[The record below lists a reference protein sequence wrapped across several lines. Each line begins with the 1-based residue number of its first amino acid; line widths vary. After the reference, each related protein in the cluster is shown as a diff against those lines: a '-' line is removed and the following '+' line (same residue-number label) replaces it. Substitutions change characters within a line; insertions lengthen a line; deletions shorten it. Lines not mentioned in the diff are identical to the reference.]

1 MPATVRSTFQ
11 HKSNVL
17 IFHLRSGIYKL
28 TYFIKRPFSLMP
40 REKLLVIGKP
50 FSFVITHIAAKNI
63 CIYGLFLFLVKRVPV
78 TAFSYTGNKK
88 SLYAAML
95 IGF

>member
-1 MPATVRSTFQ
+1 M
-11 HKSNVL
+11 NILICEYML
-17 IFHLRSGIYKL
+17 IF
-28 TYFIKRPFSLMP
+28 SLC
-40 REKLLVIGKP
+40 K
-50 FSFVITHIAAKNI
+50 KNI